1 MKTLKNYY
9 LTEAE
14 IRALSPKEVV
24 CIPSGMGG
32 LFDVYVTTFG
42 DQIRFKYAYKKDP
55 DGWGKHIQKIS
66 MTVSQAVGFVYRR
79 VEGKGQTIC
88 EAKGRHEWAG
98 NICLICEE
106 KMIQE
111 VKNNE

>member
-1 MKTLKNYY
+1 MKELKNYY
-9 LTEAE
+9 LKEAE
-14 IRALSPKEVV
+14 IRELKPDEVV

-42 DQIRFKYAYKKDP
+42 DQVRFRYAYKKDP
-55 DGWGKHIQKIS
+55 DGWRHHINKIK
-66 MTVSQAVGFVYRR
+66 MNMSQAVGHVFRR
-79 VEGKGQTIC
+79 VEGKGQTMC

-106 KMIQE
+106 NKIQE
-111 VKNNE
+111 VAENV